1 MKKML
6 MALTAAIYGFAAAQ
20 EFRIDVGSSKGVSL
34 SPGVPGEGITVQQA
48 AWQIEKRDSRLI
60 FTGKAETMWRK
71 HSFSFI
77 PRQSGTVDVSFMG
90 QPKKKPFIAYRNISV
105 KGSNFNNSDFKLI
118 KDNSPVGWYKLGS
131 PGFQNNTIFC
141 RHDDRFFKPL
151 VCKEGIPVTLTFQV
165 KIE

>member
-1 MKKML
+1 
-6 MALTAAIYGFAAAQ
+6 
-20 EFRIDVGSSKGVSL
+20 
-34 SPGVPGEGITVQQA
+34 
-48 AWQIEKRDSRLI
+48 
-60 FTGKAETMWRK
+60 MWRK